1 MLQTTVA
8 SLLKFYG
15 YVCPYFIPMNLLLV
29 SHDLPLVTSTYH
41 DIPIAMALS
50 SHIIHQVHEILSSL
64 YADPT
69 SF

>member
-1 MLQTTVA
+1 
-8 SLLKFYG
+8 
-15 YVCPYFIPMNLLLV
+15 MNLLLV